1 MGFVEVR
8 LSKFKRIQLIKK
20 NIFRYLKLNKIYPID
35 IYGVESMGVDEWLN
49 NYYVPVTGKEFYAIY
64 KNVLHAYI
72 SILKEYDN
80 EEVYWLA
87 VSQLRL
93 PILISRYILEILRLF
108 RLKEKGYG
116 YILGQKKEKIPEDI
130 TTYEFTDP
138 TIKNLIEKR
147 ISTLTP
153 QERVKNIL
161 RTIKYNILPEYLINK
176 NFFKNISKPYYIIGH
191 RAQQEVVSFCRENE
205 ITPIHLP
212 SIIFAKKSPVR
223 MNNDLQYVEMMEFV
237 MKFSTLV
244 RKQHPILGNST
255 FELLRMNIEECFRD
269 SLFFLRQNIR
279 VFSKYKP
286 KNLLTTGLGNPIHRL
301 FCSAWRCGGGE
312 VIGITHGNSYCFG
325 YTPETNFEISIP
337 THYITYS
344 RGHEK
349 LVKQVKKDFSYGLRM
364 SEITHFNQ
372 SFCYPIF
379 KNLQKRPL
387 VKKVK
392 KIMIV
397 GSVIKS
403 YFVMNT
409 EYHPFAR
416 LYNDIQLMKS
426 LKKTGYSTIY
436 KPRPGILTEKK
447 NVFETYADRVL
458 TDSFEDIYNYADCLL
473 FSSPYSSTF
482 GFALLTNK
490 PIVLINVEGYFW
502 HPRVFELIKK
512 RCSVVEAEAV
522 DGKIIFEEK
531 DVVNAVQESINNI
544 NYDILNEFA
553 F

>member
-1 MGFVEVR
+1 
-8 LSKFKRIQLIKK
+8 
-20 NIFRYLKLNKIYPID
+20 LNKIYPID

-212 SIIFAKKSPVR
+212 SMIFAKKSPVR

>member
-1 MGFVEVR
+1 
-8 LSKFKRIQLIKK
+8 
-20 NIFRYLKLNKIYPID
+20 LNKIYPID
-35 IYGVESMGVDEWLN
+35 IYGVESMGIDKWLN

-72 SILKEYDN
+72 SILKKYDN

-93 PILISRYILEILRLF
+93 PLLISRYILEILTLS

-130 TTYEFTDP
+130 TTYEFTGLSD
-138 TIKNLIEKR
+138 INLIGKR
-147 ISTLTP
+147 MSALTP
-153 QERVKNIL
+153 QGRAKNIL
-161 RTIKYNILPEYLINK
+161 RTIKYNISPGHLINK
-176 NFFKNISKPYYIIGH
+176 NFLKNISKPYYIIGN
-191 RAQQEVVSFCRENE
+191 RIQREVVSFCRENE
-205 ITPIHLP
+205 IAPIHL
-212 SIIFAKKSPVR
+212 SSMIFAKKVPVR
-223 MNNDLQYVEMMEFV
+223 MNNDSQYVEMMEFV

-244 RKQHPILGNST
+244 RKQHPILDNST
-255 FELLRMNIEECFRD
+255 FELLRMNIEECFRA

-279 VFSKYKP
+279 VFDKYKP
-286 KNLLTTGLGNPIHRL
+286 KNLLVTGLGAPIHRL
-301 FCSAWRCGGGE
+301 FCSAWRYGGGE

-325 YTPETNFEISIP
+325 YTPATNFEISIP

-364 SEITHFNQ
+364 SEITHFKQ

-379 KNLQKRPL
+379 KNLQKCPL

-397 GSVIKS
+397 GSVIKY

-436 KPRPGILTEKK
+436 KPRPGILTENKG
-447 NVFETYADRVL
+447 VFGTYADRVL
-458 TDSFEDIYNYADCLL
+458 TDSFEDIYHYADCLL

-490 PIVLINVEGYFW
+490 PIVLINVEGYLW
-502 HPRVFELIKK
+502 HPRVLELIKK
-512 RCSVVEAEAV
+512 RCYVVDAKPV
-522 DGKIIFEEK
+522 DGRIVFEEK
-531 DVVNAVQESINNI
+531 DVLNAIENSLENI
-544 NYDILNEFA
+544 NYDILYEFA

>member
-191 RAQQEVVSFCRENE
+191 RAQKEVVSFCRENE

-212 SIIFAKKSPVR
+212 SMIFAKKSPVR

-244 RKQHPILGNST
+244 RKQHPILDNST

-286 KNLLTTGLGNPIHRL
+286 KNLLVTGLGSPIHRL

>member
-72 SILKEYDN
+72 SVLKEYDN

-212 SIIFAKKSPVR
+212 SMIFAKKSPVR

-286 KNLLTTGLGNPIHRL
+286 KNLLVTGLGSPIHRL